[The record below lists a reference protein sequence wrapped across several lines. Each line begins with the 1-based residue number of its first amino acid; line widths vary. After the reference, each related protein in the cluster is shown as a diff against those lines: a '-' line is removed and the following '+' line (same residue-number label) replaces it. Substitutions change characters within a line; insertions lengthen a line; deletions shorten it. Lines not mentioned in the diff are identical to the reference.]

1 MLPMLWLAARRAGH
15 AAVNAVAWPAMGLLL
30 VCLMLSY
37 SRGALVALAAGL
49 VLWFVLVP
57 LRLRAAV
64 ALAAAVLGAAPLV
77 AWAFAQD
84 GLTTDKAPMAARV
97 DAGHEFGALLL
108 LMAAVLLVAGLV
120 GELLGRAAPAHAA
133 RSDGWRAAAP
143 WPSSRSS
150 RSWG

>member
-1 MLPMLWLAARRAGH
+1 
-15 AAVNAVAWPAMGLLL
+15 
-30 VCLMLSY
+30 MLSY

-49 VLWFVLVP
+49 ALWFVLVP

-64 ALAAAVLGAAPLV
+64 ALAAAVLGAAPVV

-120 GELLGRAAPAHAA
+120 VHFSAAQRPPTPRQRRLAGRGALAVLALVP
-133 RSDGWRAAAP
+133 RPGR
-143 WPSSRSS
+143 
-150 RSWG
+150 